1 MKTKFIFLLIA
12 LVALSNTS
20 LYSELKHFLPRTNA
34 SMYVMDRVFSFEGDT
49 IINEMRYTK
58 IYVQSGT
65 LPEGTTEPIYDEPVY
80 YGAVREDT
88 IGEKIYGIQVKD
100 GVERLLAD
108 FAVEPG
114 DKVTV
119 YSFWPMDYRPKEQ
132 QLTVTKVD
140 SVIIDN
146 KYRKRIEVKK
156 GCISTA
162 FEDAWIEGIGSI
174 FGLFFPSPECIA
186 DLEAPP
192 LLLCFYI
199 NDILIYHNTL
209 SYYNPETPCFE
220 DPRQYGGL
228 PEESLIGFKLF
239 PVPADK
245 LLFVEKENRMIGCSY
260 KIYNPAGVLVLSG
273 SLSDEGIDVSGLI
286 RGIYYIT
293 FYHSDGTRVYS
304 SRFIKK

>member
-1 MKTKFIFLLIA
+1 MKPKSIFLLIA

-20 LYSELKHFLPRTNA
+20 LHSELKHFLPRTNA

-49 IINEMRYTK
+49 VINEMRYTK

-114 DKVTV
+114 DEITV
-119 YSFWPMDYRPKEQ
+119 YSFWPFDDLYEQ
-132 QLTVTKVD
+132 RVSVKKVD
-140 SVIIDN
+140 SIMIN
-146 KYRKRIEVKK
+146 NEYRKRIEVKK
-156 GCISTA
+156 GCQSTP

-174 FGLFFPSPECIA
+174 FGLFSPSPECIA
-186 DLEAPP
+186 DLSDTP

-199 NDILIYHNTL
+199 EEVLIYHNTL

-220 DPRQYGGL
+220 DPYQYGGL
-228 PEESLIGFKLF
+228 PEQHRFSFKLY
-239 PVPADK
+239 PIPADDI
-245 LLFVEKENRMIGCSY
+245 LFLEKENEMTGCSY
-260 KIYNPAGVLVLSG
+260 KIYNPTGTLLLTG
-273 SLSDEGIDVSGLI
+273 SLSDAGINVSELP

-293 FYHSDGTRVYS
+293 FYRSDGTRVYS